1 MTDPAN
7 EGTIIQ
13 LQNVTVSFEGF
24 KALKDVNF
32 YVDFGELRV
41 VIGPNGAGK
50 TTLIDVITG
59 KVRPESGRVVF
70 GEKTDLLGL
79 RDYQIANLGIGRK
92 FQTPTVYTQ
101 HSVRENLELSL
112 KGNKGVWRTLF
123 AKVSP
128 EEREQIDSTLE
139 RVGLID
145 KAGLPA
151 GLLSHGQKQWLEISM
166 LMMQDPKLLLLDEP
180 VAGMTDEETV
190 KTGELIHSIAKD
202 RSVLVIEHDMEFVR
216 RLGSRVTVLH
226 EGQVLCEGS
235 MEDVQKNQ
243 RVIEVYL
250 GRDSAKADA

>member
-1 MTDPAN
+1 MTAAAKT
-7 EGTIIQ
+7 GTIIQ

-59 KVRPESGRVVF
+59 KVRPESGRVIF
-70 GEKTDLLGL
+70 GVETDLLGL

-92 FQTPTVYTQ
+92 FQTPTVYMQ

-112 KGNKGVWRTLF
+112 MGNKGVWRTLF
-123 AKVSP
+123 TRVGP
-128 EEREQIDSTLE
+128 EERKQIDSTLE
-139 RVGLID
+139 RVGLMD

-190 KTGELIHSIAKD
+190 KTSELIHSIAKD

-235 MEDVQKNQ
+235 MEDIQKNQ